1 MSRSL
6 RILLPVLLFAG
17 ALAGGYYAFWGK
29 GGDIGDG
36 PITLYGNVEIREAE
50 LAFEVSG
57 RLSAIPVTE
66 GERVDQGQ
74 LLAQIDDRRF
84 RQAVAEAEAR
94 LAAQRQRVRELE
106 AGSRPQEIRRAR
118 AELEA
123 ARAER
128 DNARNRLERL
138 RRLAESQHVSQQRI
152 DDAATALEG
161 AEARL
166 RAARE
171 NLDLAEEGPREER
184 IAAARARLEAQ
195 EAALANRREDLADTD
210 LHAPAHGIVRNRL
223 MEPGEMA
230 SPRSPVLTLAL
241 RDEVWVR
248 AFLPEPQMGRVAPG
262 MAARIRTDSF
272 PERAFPARVGH
283 ISPTAEFTPKTVQT
297 TEVRPDL
304 VYRVRI
310 NACEPFDELRLGMP
324 VTVEIQPDGRA
335 DAACP

>member
-6 RILLPVLLFAG
+6 RILLAVVVVAG
-17 ALAGGYYAFWGK
+17 AFAGGYYAFWMPGGS
-29 GGDIGDG
+29 GGDS
-36 PITLYGNVEIREAE
+36 PVTLYGNVEIREAE
-50 LAFEVSG
+50 LAFEVNG
-57 RLSAIPVTE
+57 RLADIRVSE
-66 GERVDQGQ
+66 GDRVAQGK
-74 LLAQIDDRRF
+74 LLARVEDRQF
-84 RQAVAEAEAR
+84 HQAVAEAEAR
-94 LAAQRQRVRELE
+94 AAARRQRLKELTS
-106 AGSRPQEIRRAR
+106 GSRPQEIRRTR

-128 DNARNRLERL
+128 DNARSHLERL
-138 RRLAESQHVSQQRI
+138 RGLAENQQVSRQRI
-152 DDAATALEG
+152 DDAETALEA
-161 AEARL
+161 AEAGV

-171 NLDLAEEGPREER
+171 SLELAEEGPREEQ

-195 EAALANRREDLADTD
+195 EAALANRREDLADTE
-210 LHAPAHGIVRNRL
+210 LHAPAPGIVRNRL
-223 MEPGEMA
+223 MEPGEIA
-230 SPRSPVLTLAL
+230 SPQSPVLTLAL

-248 AFLPEPQMGRVAPG
+248 AFLPEPQLGRVAPG
-262 MAARIRTDSF
+262 MPAVIRTDTF
-272 PERAFPARVGH
+272 PGRAFPARVGH

-324 VTVEIQPDGRA
+324 VTVEIQPNRPA